1 MDNSA
6 TKIATAPLP
15 TRKTLRSR
23 KNIPFQVLRF
33 AVFNIRMLK
42 MVMRAHR

>member
-6 TKIATAPLP
+6 IKIATAPLP
-15 TRKTLRSR
+15 TRKTLKSR
-23 KNIPFQVLRF
+23 KNIPFQIVRF

-42 MVMRAHR
+42 MVTRAHR